1 MINFNNWDKYIS
13 LFDNNSKIYWS
24 VNKSNNINYYY
35 NIYENFIISLNT
47 VIDLSEKNKKELYH
61 YMIEN
66 FTPIN
71 NKFINNKFIIN
82 HQSNFLI
89 TFNYKNWRKFKFE
102 PIINFFYWCTKI
114 NKNENYNFFHLNDW
128 LLK

>member
-1 MINFNNWDKYIS
+1 MINFNNWNKYIS

-35 NIYENFIISLNT
+35 NMYKNFIISLNT

-71 NKFINNKFIIN
+71 NRFIN

-89 TFNYKNWRKFKFE
+89 IFNYKNWRKFKFE
-102 PIINFFYWCTKI
+102 PIINFFYWGTNI
-114 NKNENYNFFHLNDW
+114 NKNENYNFFYLNDW